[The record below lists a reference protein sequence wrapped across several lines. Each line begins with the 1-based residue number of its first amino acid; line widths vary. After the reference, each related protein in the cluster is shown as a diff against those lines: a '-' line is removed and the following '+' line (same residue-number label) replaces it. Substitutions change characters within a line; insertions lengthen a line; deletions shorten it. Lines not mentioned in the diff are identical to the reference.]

1 VATYIVG
8 PFQVEGIINRIRT
21 ILGAT
26 VFIVLGEMVLS
37 ALARWAG
44 PEMLHKAIGIWTRL
58 TSGFLGLHAEVAG
71 LEHVNP
77 DEAYIVAP
85 LHEGFADPL
94 LLARLPLELRYLVR
108 DELFDWDHLGRFLRM
123 SGQIEIA
130 TESNARDLRTLIRGC
145 RDALDGGESL
155 VVFPQGSILGIEV
168 AFTRGAFV
176 LADRLSVP
184 LLPVVITGTHK
195 VWEHPYSPTLRYG
208 QKVSIRV
215 LPPVEVG
222 EALESMTKVE
232 AEMKS
237 VALDNERVPVRHFDP
252 ERDGY
257 WDEYTYEIDNRFP
270 EVAALVDSHRAG
282 LAADG
287 KAPLTS

>member
-1 VATYIVG
+1 VATYTVG
-8 PFQVEGIINRIRT
+8 PFRVEGIINRLRT

-26 VFIVLGEMVLS
+26 VFIVLGEMFLS
-37 ALARWAG
+37 ALARWAS
-44 PEMLHKAIGIWTRL
+44 PEMLHKAIDIWTRL
-58 TSGFLGLHAEVAG
+58 TSGFLGLHVEVAS
-71 LEHVNP
+71 LEHVDP
-77 DEAYIVAP
+77 DETYIVAA

-94 LLARLPLELRYLVR
+94 LLARLPLKLRYLVR

-123 SGQIEIA
+123 SNQIEIA
-130 TESNARDLRTLIRGC
+130 TESNARDLRMLIRDC
-145 RDALDGGESL
+145 RDALEGGESL

-208 QKVSIRV
+208 REVSIRV
-215 LPPVEVG
+215 LPPVAVG
-222 EALESMTKVE
+222 EAQASLREVE
-232 AEMKS
+232 DEMKE

-257 WDEYTYEIDNRFP
+257 WDDYTYEIDNRFP
-270 EVAALVDSHRAG
+270 EVAAKVASHRAG
-282 LAADG
+282 PAAD
-287 KAPLTS
+287 T